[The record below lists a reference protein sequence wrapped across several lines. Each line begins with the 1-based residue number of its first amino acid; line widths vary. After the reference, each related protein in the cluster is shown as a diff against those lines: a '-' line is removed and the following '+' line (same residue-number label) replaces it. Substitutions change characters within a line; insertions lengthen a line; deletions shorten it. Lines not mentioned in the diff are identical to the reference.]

1 MNDIADNVNNY
12 KNTWFEVFSLRLPI
26 YNITHLYSNS
36 NKNDKCSAFVARINF
51 RWNQK
56 FSLVE
61 YPLKSFPF
69 GSNKKINNVTEDVVA
84 GGL

>member
-12 KNTWFEVFSLRLPI
+12 KNTRLQVFSLYLPI

-36 NKNDKCSAFVARINF
+36 NKNDKCCAFVARNNL
-51 RWNQK
+51 RRNQK
-56 FSLVE
+56 LSLVE

-69 GSNKKINNVTEDVVA
+69 GSNKKNNNVTEDVVA

>member
-36 NKNDKCSAFVARINF
+36 NKNDKCSAFVARNNV
-51 RWNQK
+51 RRNQK
-56 FSLVE
+56 FSSVE
-61 YPLKSFPF
+61 YPFKSFPF
-69 GSNKKINNVTEDVVA
+69 GSNKRINNVTEDVVA